1 MGIFN
6 VAILL
11 LISTARAVQPEG
23 VSNTIYDCKY
33 DSTKSVYLNI
43 EFDGELYKCGE
54 SGTIEA
60 QLL

>member
-6 VAILL
+6 IAVLL

-23 VSNTIYDCKY
+23 VSDTIYDCKY
-33 DSTKSVYLNI
+33 DSTKSVYLDI

-54 SGTIEA
+54 SDTIEA
-60 QLL
+60 PLI